1 MFIHPMRN
9 PEMNNSNTR
18 PALLFVWFDI
28 TRVWFGL
35 IECISSRFATRTA
48 RTQGI
53 GWRGKKRAYLA
64 QPKAD
69 WGQTWPSLAL
79 TWAEQERT
87 WAQLGR
93 NLRRTRATWLQLGP
107 NLGLAS
113 TWRNLGTFRHKLGLA
128 CATGASGAE
137 VGHKTSPMWATWPR
151 TNPEIA
157 VKMRA
162 FSVAHWVGKIGSGW
176 AQLGPRLPQ
185 RTPTWPNLGPSCVK
199 LAKIGHVGLK
209 LGPKQHRW
217 IPNWSHV
224 MRMEIQ
230 VSSNMPQLGTLGN
243 SFTPSWGQWRHNIG
257 IDSKKKWKI
266 PMKTGPFLMP
276 YGPPLGAKLL
286 PNGRKRPSRAILE
299 PSWAEVGANWSKLGR
314 SWALAA
320 QSWPQV
326 GPMLRP
332 CWIETVHL
340 GDFGPICK
348 MCKLPVPF
356 TFWRSAPF
364 ESARPQMKL
373 YQSDR
378 SVRSHALLNYHAS
391 APSVRADLILGRRD
405 CQEAGKLIDLYDSQ
419 GFNMCSYS
427 SIPFFNPISWN
438 LGLQILRWA
447 MELPA

>member
-18 PALLFVWFDI
+18 PALLFVWFGI

-199 LAKIGHVGLK
+199 SAKIGHVGLK

-243 SFTPSWGQWRHNIG
+243 SFTPSWGQWRHNMG
-257 IDSKKKWKI
+257 IDSKKSGKYQWKRAPFWSRMDLNLGQSCSQMGASGQVAPSWSQVGPKWEPI
-266 PMKTGPFLMP
+266 G
-276 YGPPLGAKLL
+276 
-286 PNGRKRPSRAILE
+286 
-299 PSWAEVGANWSKLGR
+299 PSWAEVGPLLPKVDPKSGQCCGHVGSKRSIWAILGR
-314 SWALAA
+314 SAKCAN
-320 QSWPQV
+320 
-326 GPMLRP
+326 
-332 CWIETVHL
+332 
-340 GDFGPICK
+340 
-348 MCKLPVPF
+348 
-356 TFWRSAPF
+356 
-364 ESARPQMKL
+364 
-373 YQSDR
+373 YQSPALFDGLLR
-378 SVRSHALLNYHAS
+378 SKVP
-391 APSVRADLILGRRD
+391 APRWSCTSLTDLSGRMR
-405 CQEAGKLIDLYDSQ
+405 C
-419 GFNMCSYS
+419 
-427 SIPFFNPISWN
+427 
-438 LGLQILRWA
+438 
-447 MELPA
+447 